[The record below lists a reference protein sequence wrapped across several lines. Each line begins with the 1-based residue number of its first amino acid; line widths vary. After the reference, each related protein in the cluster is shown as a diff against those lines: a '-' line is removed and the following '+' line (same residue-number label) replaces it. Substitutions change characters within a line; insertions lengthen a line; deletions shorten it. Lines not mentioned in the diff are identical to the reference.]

1 MTIQSRTRHGND
13 SVEPFAGFALPTSNT
28 TWAMNQFFDVCLPH
42 CSRGCV
48 RVVGALLRWT
58 IGWCDH
64 EGKPQQERHTVSY
77 AEFDRAGVG
86 KDSIKAALAEAIERH
101 LIRCVREP
109 VVQRAGRPAVS
120 GLYELA
126 WDDGV
131 EYVKDPARFRGFFA
145 GEGHRTPIPDQ
156 FFDVVLPN
164 ETLAVIKVV
173 GAVIRFSIGFTT
185 KWGHRRQL
193 ASLSY
198 EDIRRYTKL
207 ADRTSLSAAIETAI
221 ARNYIRRVE
230 AGYFDPRG
238 GRMSRSAVYALKWLN
253 DAAEESNAR
262 KTRPEESTADQRS
275 ETPTGNARIS
285 RPAKHS
291 GIPTGLQITVRKNMI
306 KQQVGVEV
314 TAARRSGGRTA
325 VAVSSEEDRQA
336 ARQML
341 TDVGFDEWASE
352 ELAARYPVERIVR
365 QIDWLALRRP
375 SRNPLGLLRRAIEED
390 WQKPDAVRSW
400 VDPTAS
406 PDRPEEH
413 ARVQQQVAAL
423 SNRFRV

>member
-1 MTIQSRTRHGND
+1 
-13 SVEPFAGFALPTSNT
+13 
-28 TWAMNQFFDVCLPH
+28 
-42 CSRGCV
+42 
-48 RVVGALLRWT
+48 
-58 IGWCDH
+58 
-64 EGKPQQERHTVSY
+64 
-77 AEFDRAGVG
+77 
-86 KDSIKAALAEAIERH
+86 
-101 LIRCVREP
+101 
-109 VVQRAGRPAVS
+109 
-120 GLYELA
+120 
-126 WDDGV
+126 
-131 EYVKDPARFRGFFA
+131 
-145 GEGHRTPIPDQ
+145 
-156 FFDVVLPN
+156 
-164 ETLAVIKVV
+164 
-173 GAVIRFSIGFTT
+173 
-185 KWGHRRQL
+185 
-193 ASLSY
+193 
-198 EDIRRYTKL
+198 
-207 ADRTSLSAAIETAI
+207 
-221 ARNYIRRVE
+221 
-230 AGYFDPRG
+230 
-238 GRMSRSAVYALKWLN
+238 
-253 DAAEESNAR
+253 
-262 KTRPEESTADQRS
+262 
-275 ETPTGNARIS
+275 
-285 RPAKHS
+285 
-291 GIPTGLQITVRKNMI
+291 MI

>member
-1 MTIQSRTRHGND
+1 MTTHSQMQHDNGSTR
-13 SVEPFAGFALPTSNT
+13 PFAGFALPTSNT

-64 EGKPQQERHTVSY
+64 EGKPQLERHTVSY
-77 AEFDRAGVG
+77 AEFARAGVG
-86 KDSIKAALAEAIERH
+86 KDSIKAAIAEAIEGH
-101 LIRCVREP
+101 FIQCVREP
-109 VVQRAGRPAVS
+109 VVQKAGQSAVS

-131 EYVKDPARFRGFFA
+131 EYVKDPMRFQGFFA

-221 ARNYIRRVE
+221 AKNYIRRVE
-230 AGYFDPRG
+230 AGYFDPHG

-253 DAAEESNAR
+253 DSVEHLNAR
-262 KTRPEESTADQRS
+262 KSRPEESNSDQHS
-275 ETPTGNARIS
+275 ETTTGNARIS
-285 RPAKHS
+285 RPAKRS

-314 TAARRSGGRTA
+314 TAASRSGGRTA

-341 TDVGFDEWASE
+341 ADVGFDDHASE
-352 ELAARYPVERIVR
+352 ELSVRYPVERIVR

-390 WQKPDAVRSW
+390 WQKPQAAKSW
-400 VDPTAS
+400 DVPTSS
-406 PDRPEEH
+406 PDRPDEH
-413 ARVQQQVAAL
+413 ARMQQQVAAL